1 MICEATDT
9 VFPLLADIYYPI
21 VDQGGYGNI
30 KKKWVLDRT
39 VACNFA
45 NEPIGSKEEV
55 GTKVNITRDF
65 VVAGRTR
72 TDLRISDREE
82 NNSITNILVTNIR
95 SANGAELFV
104 ETSGPRNGK
113 STMFE
118 VASNDPFIGPF
129 SEIDYYR
136 VVLRRS
142 ENQAVDI

>member
-9 VFPLLADIYYPI
+9 VFPLLADVYYPI

-45 NEPIGSKEEV
+45 NEPTGSKEDV
-55 GTKVNITRDF
+55 KPNVNITRDF
-65 VVAGRTR
+65 VVSGRTR
-72 TDLRISDREE
+72 TDLRVSDREQ
-82 NNSITNILVTNIR
+82 NNSITNILITNIR
-95 SANGAELFV
+95 SANGSELFL

-118 VASNDPFIGPF
+118 VSSNDPFIGPF
-129 SEIDYYR
+129 AAIDYYR
-136 VVLRRS
+136 VVLSRS
-142 ENQAVDI
+142 ENQAIDI